1 MDANSNNNNIMESGD
16 NHNNNNYKQ
25 SYISFSSPIITRQ
38 ADHQS
43 NAGAHGHDIITN
55 QQQQLFMGQI
65 MSSVSQQHQVPAAS
79 YSASSFASSDGPE
92 FLKHADW
99 DELRSVVEFGA
110 PARFLL

>member
-1 MDANSNNNNIMESGD
+1 MDANSNNNIMGSGD
-16 NHNNNNYKQ
+16 NHNNNYKQ

-43 NAGAHGHDIITN
+43 NAGGHGRDIITN

-65 MSSVSQQHQVPAAS
+65 MSSVSQQQQVPAAS

-92 FLKHADW
+92 FLKHGDW

-110 PARFLL
+110 AGARFLL